1 MTTTAPSEIVK
12 SMQKLIHLLSLFVML
27 KSVFVSLH
35 QRSPEDVANE
45 RGHQQIADYLRELG
59 IG

>member
-1 MTTTAPSEIVK
+1 MTPSEIVIVKHRK
-12 SMQKLIHLLSLFVML
+12 SVNHLSVCCAML

-35 QRSPEDVANE
+35 QRTPEDVANE
-45 RGHQQIADYLRELG
+45 RGHQQIADYLRESG